1 MSEPEPV
8 LAIISDLKPRM
19 KNLTITFKVLSK
31 GEAREVTS
39 RHDGETHRVADI
51 VIGDSS
57 GIVVMPLWDDSI
69 DALEV
74 GKTYKLEN
82 GYTGLFQRNLRLNIG
97 RYGVVNESEEAIE
110 EVNEEN
116 DLSAEEHERPPRRY
130 DRRGGGG
137 YGGGG
142 YRDRRGGYGGGR
154 DRRGGEYRDRD
165 RERRY

>member
-1 MSEPEPV
+1 MSEPEPI

-19 KNLTITFKVLSK
+19 KNLTISFKVLSK

-57 GIVVMPLWDDSI
+57 GTVVMPLWDDSI
-69 DALEV
+69 EALEV
-74 GKTYKLEN
+74 GKTYKLDN

-97 RYGVVNESEEAIE
+97 RYGIVNEAEEAIE

-116 DLSAEEHERPPRRY
+116 DLSAEEHERPQRRF
-130 DRRGGGG
+130 DRRDGDRR
-137 YGGGG
+137 GGG
-142 YRDRRGGYGGGR
+142 YRDR
-154 DRRGGEYRDRD
+154 DRD
-165 RERRY
+165 SRY

>member
-19 KNLTITFKVLSK
+19 KNLTISFKVLSK

-51 VIGDSS
+51 VVGDAS

-97 RYGVVNESEEAIE
+97 RYGAINEAEEPIE
-110 EVNEEN
+110 EVNQEN

-130 DRRGGGG
+130 GGRGGGYG
-137 YGGGG
+137 GESYRDRRGGGG
-142 YRDRRGGYGGGR
+142 YRDRRGGG
-154 DRRGGEYRDRD
+154 YRDRD
-165 RERRY
+165 RDRRY

>member
-69 DALEV
+69 EALEV

-116 DLSAEEHERPPRRY
+116 DLSAEEHERPQRRY

-137 YGGGG
+137 YGDRDRRGGG
-142 YRDRRGGYGGGR
+142 YRDRDRG
-154 DRRGGEYRDRD
+154 
-165 RERRY
+165 RRY